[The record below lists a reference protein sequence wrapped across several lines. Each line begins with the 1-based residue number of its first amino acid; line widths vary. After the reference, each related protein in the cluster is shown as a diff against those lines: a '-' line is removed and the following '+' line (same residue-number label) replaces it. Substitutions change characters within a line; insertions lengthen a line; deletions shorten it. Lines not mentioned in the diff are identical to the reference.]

1 MKITPLEIKRQQFK
15 KVMRGYDP
23 VEVET
28 FLDML
33 SNDMEEQLRSTKEL
47 KDRILELETQ
57 LADYKNMEKTLQQT
71 LMQAQEA
78 SGRSIEN
85 SRKEAELIMKE
96 AELKGAQIVEKAR
109 TDFSRIKDQ
118 ISSLKARKQSVISR
132 LKVLLSSEIDLIR
145 ALEIDE
151 EDDRGAK
158 DGSKG
163 TGKDNLELDTILKN
177 L

>member
-33 SNDMEEQLRSTKEL
+33 SNDLEDQLRTTKES
-47 KDRILELETQ
+47 KDRIIELETQ

-78 SGRSIEN
+78 SGRSVEN
-85 SRKEAELIMKE
+85 SRKEAELIVQEAQMK
-96 AELKGAQIVEKAR
+96 ATQILEKAR
-109 TDFSRIKDQ
+109 LDFSRAKEEIAH
-118 ISSLKARKQSVISR
+118 LKARKESILSR
-132 LKVLLSSEIDLIR
+132 LKVLLSSEV
-145 ALEIDE
+145 
-151 EDDRGAK
+151 
-158 DGSKG
+158 
-163 TGKDNLELDTILKN
+163 EL
-177 L
+177 